1 MIIEAVYC
9 RDKKEFEY
17 LEKIR
22 ETKLKL
28 RRFEYIGETG
38 LKKE

>member
-17 LEKIR
+17 LEEIR
-22 ETKLKL
+22 ETKSNNW
-28 RRFEYIGETG
+28 FTE
-38 LKKE
+38 

>member
-17 LEKIR
+17 LEEIR
-22 ETKLKL
+22 ETKLNTSEK
-28 RRFEYIGETG
+28 TG